1 MSASGTQDTIDLKAI
16 FRKVMAKWW
25 LFLITVPL
33 AGALGVAYLKTT
45 PKLYQVRAVLRMS
58 EGKRSSFGASRE
70 EFLKG
75 TSYLRT
81 DAELEDE
88 ITMIKSVGIM
98 TKTLSRL
105 DFSIGYF
112 ETRNFLTKDVYDS
125 PPFIVRLDSSDL
137 QMCGIAVHVKGTRWR
152 APST

>member
-58 EGKRSSFGASRE
+58 EGKRSSFGASR
-70 EFLKG
+70 
-75 TSYLRT
+75 
-81 DAELEDE
+81 
-88 ITMIKSVGIM
+88 
-98 TKTLSRL
+98 
-105 DFSIGYF
+105 
-112 ETRNFLTKDVYDS
+112 
-125 PPFIVRLDSSDL
+125 IVCLHK
-137 QMCGIAVHVKGTRWR
+137 M
-152 APST
+152 